1 MNVKTATDLFRILPA
16 RAPRKRPSDEEH
28 RIQCTCVR
36 WFRYQYPQYA
46 PLLFAVPNGGQ
57 RNAITAAKLKAE
69 GVVPGV
75 ADLLLLIPNHQF
87 HALCIE
93 IKTRKGRQSDKQ
105 KAWQAIIQKTGYQYQ
120 VTRNFEEFKQ
130 LIEEY
135 LQTT

>member
-1 MNVKTATDLFRILPA
+1 MNVKTATDLFRIPTA
-16 RAPRKRPSDEEH
+16 SAPRKRPSWEEH
-28 RIQCTCVR
+28 RIQCTCVQ

-87 HALCIE
+87 HGLCIE